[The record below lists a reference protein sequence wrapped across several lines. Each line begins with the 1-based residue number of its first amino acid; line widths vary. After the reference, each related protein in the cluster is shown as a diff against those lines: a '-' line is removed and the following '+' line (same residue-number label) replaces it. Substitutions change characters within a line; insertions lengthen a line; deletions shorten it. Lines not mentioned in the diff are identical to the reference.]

1 MKNIRKPLSQ
11 CTAGDLMSTD
21 LVLLRETQTVR
32 EAAHALLRN
41 QISGAPVVD
50 AEGRCVGV
58 LSAADF
64 VRLVEKQEEA
74 RASPAMQPMTC
85 GFQEK
90 HATAEGREET
100 LCTLPPGTCAV
111 QLQGTGPGGE
121 RIVVCSEPHTV
132 LTDWQIVQ
140 VEKLPTELVSQYRTR
155 EAVTVSP
162 EVDIRTLARLML
174 DAHIHRVVVV
184 DADRKPI
191 GVVTTTDLLAALA
204 FAESG

>member
-21 LVLLRETQTVR
+21 LVLLRESQTVR
-32 EAAHALLRN
+32 EAAQTLLRN

-50 AEGRCVGV
+50 AEGRCIGV

-64 VRLVEKQEEA
+64 VRVVEKHEEVK
-74 RASPAMQPMTC
+74 ASAATQAMTC
-85 GFQEK
+85 GFQER
-90 HATAEGREET
+90 HTSVQGHEET
-100 LCTLPPGTCAV
+100 RCTLPPGTCAV
-111 QLQGTGPGGE
+111 QLQGLGPGGE
-121 RIVVCSEPHTV
+121 RTIICSEPHTV
-132 LTDWQIVQ
+132 LTDWQIVH
-140 VEKLPTELVSQYRTR
+140 VEKLPVEQVGQVMTR
-155 EAVTVSP
+155 DAVTVSP
-162 EVDIRTLARLML
+162 DVDIRTLARLMI

-204 FAESG
+204 FAEAG